1 MAELGWYDKAL
12 ECMEKENYAQAKE
25 YLEKAL
31 EEGEIEAYCD
41 LGNLYFEGNGVEK
54 DYKRAFDY
62 YQKGAKAGD
71 PYCMDNLGMCY
82 FWGHGVDT
90 DIQKSAFYTEKA
102 AKAGIER
109 AMYDT
114 GLNYERGYGVSQNIE
129 KALYWLEKAVEEEYP
144 TAFVELGDLYFV
156 GEYVEKDLEKSF
168 QYYKKGVELGD
179 HTSKLLLSTFY
190 AKGLVVEKDLE
201 KAKALDQEAYDF
213 YYEKAVTEDDSEA
226 QFRLGYIYF
235 SGMPLIGIGKDYTQ
249 AAAWLEKSAK
259 NGFDHA
265 QNNIGEMYAFGIGVG
280 QNYEKAFYWYSKAA
294 ERMQLEAM
302 GNVANYYYL
311 GRGVE
316 QDYDKAA
323 EYHTKAANL
332 GYANSQE
339 VLGEM
344 YMKGEGVELNY
355 TKAAYWLKKSCEN
368 GERSAYGPLG
378 DCYRKGLG
386 LDKDVKKAFELYRK
400 GADMGDLQSKV
411 SLVESLIE
419 GWGTA
424 IDYGKAYQILL
435 SVCSDEENYREN
447 LVTMVIHEDENGRMF
462 LRNPLDKEDLP
473 LYAKAYYLL
482 GTLYYAG
489 KGPDGAN
496 PTKAIAMLRMA
507 DRLGYEGD
515 GMSPEELINKIVGE
529 AEKEDIQDATDC
541 YVEVREHKGKG
552 ERYDVMIHHADGT
565 ETPVKFV
572 GRNKF
577 IYLLAL
583 LIAHEGKSVSP
594 LSTAHFS
601 YMRDSLAEMAETL
614 RVNTTSY
621 SEWIDEFVYAE
632 TDEAKDLRD
641 SPGHE
646 GKCYCSPSSYRY
658 SNAYSGANRAVK
670 SACNGDE
677 YELFMLRSSGGRYAV
692 TGVPL
697 DASQIEL
704 PDSLMDY
711 LDELPT
717 QKEISGIKVSGTKWL
732 SIKRKEK
739 VE

>member
-1 MAELGWYDKAL
+1 M
-12 ECMEKENYAQAKE
+12 
-25 YLEKAL
+25 
-31 EEGEIEAYCD
+31 
-41 LGNLYFEGNGVEK
+41 GN
-54 DYKRAFDY
+54 R
-62 YQKGAKAGD
+62 
-71 PYCMDNLGMCY
+71 
-82 FWGHGVDT
+82 
-90 DIQKSAFYTEKA
+90 
-102 AKAGIER
+102 
-109 AMYDT
+109 
-114 GLNYERGYGVSQNIE
+114 
-129 KALYWLEKAVEEEYP
+129 
-144 TAFVELGDLYFV
+144 TA
-156 GEYVEKDLEKSF
+156 
-168 QYYKKGVELGD
+168 
-179 HTSKLLLSTFY
+179 KLLLAGFY
-190 AKGLVVEKDLE
+190 AEGLVTEKDTE
-201 KAKALDQEAYDF
+201 QAKKLYQEAYD
-213 YYEKAVTEDDSEA
+213 YLYEEATLNNDNEA
-226 QFRLGYIYF
+226 QFRLGAMFFNGRPEIGLLPDYEQALEWYEKAAEGGNGHAENNL
-235 SGMPLIGIGKDYTQ
+235 GM
-249 AAAWLEKSAK
+249 
-259 NGFDHA
+259 
-265 QNNIGEMYAFGIGVG
+265 MYYHGLGVG
-280 QNYEKAFYWYSKAA
+280 QNYELAFSWFQKASARKEVNAISS
-294 ERMQLEAM
+294 M
-302 GNVANYYYL
+302 GNCYYN

-316 QDYDKAA
+316 KDYVKAA
-323 EYHTKAANL
+323 ECYSKAANL
-332 GYANSQE
+332 GYAHSQGT
-339 VLGEM
+339 LGMM
-344 YMKGEGVELNY
+344 YMEGKGVEQNY
-355 TKAAYWLKKSCEN
+355 TKAVYWMKKCCKN
-368 GERSAYGPLG
+368 GFRGYYSNLA

-386 LDKDVKKAFELYRK
+386 LDKDEKKAFELYRK
-400 GADMGDLQSKV
+400 GADLGDLRSKV
-411 SLVESLIE
+411 SMAECLIE
-419 GWGTA
+419 GWGT
-424 IDYGKAYQILL
+424 DCDLGRAYKILQEI
-435 SVCSDEENYREN
+435 CNDEQEYRE
-447 LVTMVIHEDENGRMF
+447 LHVSMISHKDEKGHHFLED
-462 LRNPLDKEDLP
+462 PLDEINLP
-473 LYAKAYYLL
+473 RYAKAYYLL

-489 KGPDGAN
+489 KGTGGAN

-515 GMSPEELINKIVGE
+515 GMSPEDLISKIVGE
-529 AEKEDIQDATDC
+529 AEKKDIQDATDC

-583 LIAHEGKSVSP
+583 LIAHEGKSVAP

>member
-1 MAELGWYDKAL
+1 MEEKEWIKKGMEFWEKKDYEHAVECFREGDKAGELG
-12 ECMEKENYAQAKE
+12 CTTN
-25 YLEKAL
+25 
-31 EEGEIEAYCD
+31 
-41 LGNLYFEGNGVEK
+41 LGICYYWGQGVEA
-54 DYKRAFDY
+54 D
-62 YQKGAKAGD
+62 
-71 PYCMDNLGMCY
+71 L
-82 FWGHGVDT
+82 
-90 DIQKSAFYTEKA
+90 QKSAFYNEKA
-102 AKAGIER
+102 AKGGIPM
-109 AMYDT
+109 AMFDT
-114 GLNYERGYGVSQNIE
+114 GMNYEHGFGVSQNIE
-129 KALYWLEKAVEEEYP
+129 KAIYWFEKAADKQYSEAFIALGDIYYVGEFVEKNLEKAFHYYQEADKLGNR
-144 TAFVELGDLYFV
+144 TA
-156 GEYVEKDLEKSF
+156 
-168 QYYKKGVELGD
+168 
-179 HTSKLLLSTFY
+179 KLLLAGFY
-190 AKGLVVEKDLE
+190 AEGLVTEKDTE
-201 KAKALDQEAYDF
+201 QAKKLYQEAYD
-213 YYEKAVTEDDSEA
+213 YLYEEATLNNDNEA
-226 QFRLGYIYF
+226 QFRLGAMFFNGRPEIGLLPDYEQALEWYEKAAEGGNGHAENNL
-235 SGMPLIGIGKDYTQ
+235 GM
-249 AAAWLEKSAK
+249 
-259 NGFDHA
+259 
-265 QNNIGEMYAFGIGVG
+265 MYYLGLGVG
-280 QNYEKAFYWYSKAA
+280 QNYELAFSWFQKASARKEVNAISS
-294 ERMQLEAM
+294 M
-302 GNVANYYYL
+302 GNCYYN

-316 QDYDKAA
+316 KDYVKAA
-323 EYHTKAANL
+323 ECYSKAANL
-332 GYANSQE
+332 GYAHSQGT
-339 VLGEM
+339 LGMM
-344 YMKGEGVELNY
+344 YMEGKGVEQNY
-355 TKAAYWLKKSCEN
+355 TKAVYWMKKCCKN
-368 GERSAYGPLG
+368 GFRGYYSNLA

-386 LDKDVKKAFELYRK
+386 LDKDEKKAFELYRK
-400 GADMGDLQSKV
+400 GADLGDLRSKV
-411 SLVESLIE
+411 SMAECLIE
-419 GWGTA
+419 GWGT
-424 IDYGKAYQILL
+424 DCDLGRAYKILQEI
-435 SVCSDEENYREN
+435 CNDEQEYRE
-447 LVTMVIHEDENGRMF
+447 LHVSMIAHEDEKGHHF
-462 LRNPLDKEDLP
+462 LEDPLDEINLP
-473 LYAKAYYLL
+473 RYAKAYYLL

-489 KGPDGAN
+489 KGTGGAN
-496 PTKAIAMLRMA
+496 STKAIAMLRMA

-515 GMSPEELINKIVGE
+515 GMSPEDLISKIVGE
-529 AEKEDIQDATDC
+529 AEKKDIQDATDC

-583 LIAHEGKSVSP
+583 LITHEGKSVAP

-632 TDEAKDLRD
+632 TDEAKDLRN

-646 GKCYCSPSSYRY
+646 GQCYCSPSSYRY

>member
-1 MAELGWYDKAL
+1 MEEKEWIKKGMEFWEKKDYEHAVECFREGDKAGELG
-12 ECMEKENYAQAKE
+12 CTSN
-25 YLEKAL
+25 
-31 EEGEIEAYCD
+31 
-41 LGNLYFEGNGVEK
+41 LGICYYWGQGVEA
-54 DYKRAFDY
+54 D
-62 YQKGAKAGD
+62 
-71 PYCMDNLGMCY
+71 L
-82 FWGHGVDT
+82 
-90 DIQKSAFYTEKA
+90 QKSAFYNEKA
-102 AKAGIER
+102 AKGGIPV
-109 AMYDT
+109 AMFDT
-114 GLNYERGYGVSQNIE
+114 GMNYEHGFGVSQNIE
-129 KALYWLEKAVEEEYP
+129 KAIYWFEKAADKQYSKAFIALGDIYYVGEFVEKNLEKAFHYYQEADKLGNR
-144 TAFVELGDLYFV
+144 TA
-156 GEYVEKDLEKSF
+156 
-168 QYYKKGVELGD
+168 
-179 HTSKLLLSTFY
+179 KLLLAGFY
-190 AKGLVVEKDLE
+190 AEGLVTEKDTE
-201 KAKALDQEAYDF
+201 QAKKLYQEAYD
-213 YYEKAVTEDDSEA
+213 YLYEEATLNNDNEA
-226 QFRLGYIYF
+226 QFRLGAMFFIGRPEIGLLPDYEQALEWYEKAAEGGNGHAENNL
-235 SGMPLIGIGKDYTQ
+235 GM
-249 AAAWLEKSAK
+249 
-259 NGFDHA
+259 
-265 QNNIGEMYAFGIGVG
+265 MYYLGLGVG
-280 QNYEKAFYWYSKAA
+280 QNYELAFSWFQKASARKEVNAISS
-294 ERMQLEAM
+294 M
-302 GNVANYYYL
+302 GNCYYN

-316 QDYDKAA
+316 KDYVKAA
-323 EYHTKAANL
+323 ECYSKAANL
-332 GYANSQE
+332 GYAHSQGT
-339 VLGEM
+339 LGMM
-344 YMKGEGVELNY
+344 YMEGKGVEQNY
-355 TKAAYWLKKSCEN
+355 TKAVYWMKKCCKN
-368 GERSAYGPLG
+368 GFRGYYSILA

-386 LDKDVKKAFELYRK
+386 LDKDEKKAFELYRK
-400 GADMGDLQSKV
+400 GADLGDLRSKV
-411 SLVESLIE
+411 SMAECLIE
-419 GWGTA
+419 GWGT
-424 IDYGKAYQILL
+424 DCDLGRAYKILQEI
-435 SVCSDEENYREN
+435 CNDEQEYREQH
-447 LVTMVIHEDENGRMF
+447 VSMIAHEDEKGHHF
-462 LRNPLDKEDLP
+462 LEDPLDEINLP
-473 LYAKAYYLL
+473 RYAKAYYLL

-489 KGPDGAN
+489 KGTGGAN

-515 GMSPEELINKIVGE
+515 GMSPEDLISKIVGE
-529 AEKEDIQDATDC
+529 AEKKDIQDATDC
-541 YVEVREHKGKG
+541 YVEVREHKGRG
-552 ERYDVMIHHADGT
+552 ERYDVVLHHADRT

-583 LIAHEGKSVSP
+583 LIAHEGKSVAP

-614 RVNTTSY
+614 RVNTISY

-670 SACNGDE
+670 SACNRDE

>member
-1 MAELGWYDKAL
+1 MEEKEWIKKGMEFWEKKDYEHAVECFREGDKAGELG
-12 ECMEKENYAQAKE
+12 CTTN
-25 YLEKAL
+25 
-31 EEGEIEAYCD
+31 
-41 LGNLYFEGNGVEK
+41 LGICYYWGQGVEA
-54 DYKRAFDY
+54 D
-62 YQKGAKAGD
+62 
-71 PYCMDNLGMCY
+71 L
-82 FWGHGVDT
+82 
-90 DIQKSAFYTEKA
+90 QKSAFYNEKA
-102 AKAGIER
+102 AKGGIPM
-109 AMYDT
+109 AMFDT
-114 GLNYERGYGVSQNIE
+114 GMNYEHGFGVSQNIE
-129 KALYWLEKAVEEEYP
+129 KAIYWFEKAADKQYSEAFIALGDIYYVGEFVEKNLEKAFHYYQEADKLGNR
-144 TAFVELGDLYFV
+144 TA
-156 GEYVEKDLEKSF
+156 
-168 QYYKKGVELGD
+168 
-179 HTSKLLLSTFY
+179 KLLLAGFY
-190 AKGLVVEKDLE
+190 AEGLVTEKDTE
-201 KAKALDQEAYDF
+201 QAKKLYQEAYD
-213 YYEKAVTEDDSEA
+213 YLYEEATLNNDSEA
-226 QFRLGYIYF
+226 QFRLGAMFFNGRPEIGLLPDYEQALEWYEKAAEGGNGHAENNL
-235 SGMPLIGIGKDYTQ
+235 GM
-249 AAAWLEKSAK
+249 
-259 NGFDHA
+259 
-265 QNNIGEMYAFGIGVG
+265 MYYLGLGVG
-280 QNYEKAFYWYSKAA
+280 QNYELAFSWFQKASARKEVNAISS
-294 ERMQLEAM
+294 M
-302 GNVANYYYL
+302 GNCYYN

-316 QDYDKAA
+316 KDYVKAA
-323 EYHTKAANL
+323 ECYSKAANL
-332 GYANSQE
+332 GYAHSQGT
-339 VLGEM
+339 LGMM
-344 YMKGEGVELNY
+344 YMEGKGVEQNY
-355 TKAAYWLKKSCEN
+355 TKAVYWMKKCCKN
-368 GERSAYGPLG
+368 GFRGYYSNLA

-386 LDKDVKKAFELYRK
+386 LDKDEKKAFELYRK
-400 GADMGDLQSKV
+400 GADLGDLRSKV
-411 SLVESLIE
+411 SMAECLIE
-419 GWGTA
+419 GWGT
-424 IDYGKAYQILL
+424 DCDLGRAYKILQEI
-435 SVCSDEENYREN
+435 CNDEQEYRE
-447 LVTMVIHEDENGRMF
+447 LHVSMIAHEDEKGHHF
-462 LRNPLDKEDLP
+462 LEDPLDEINLP
-473 LYAKAYYLL
+473 RYAKAYYLL

-489 KGPDGAN
+489 KGHGGAN

-507 DRLGYEGD
+507 DRLGYEGE
-515 GMSPEELINKIVGE
+515 GLSPEDLISKIVGE
-529 AEKEDIQDATDC
+529 AEKKDIQDATDC

-583 LIAHEGKSVSP
+583 LIAHEGKSVAP

>member
-1 MAELGWYDKAL
+1 M
-12 ECMEKENYAQAKE
+12 
-25 YLEKAL
+25 
-31 EEGEIEAYCD
+31 
-41 LGNLYFEGNGVEK
+41 GN
-54 DYKRAFDY
+54 R
-62 YQKGAKAGD
+62 
-71 PYCMDNLGMCY
+71 
-82 FWGHGVDT
+82 
-90 DIQKSAFYTEKA
+90 
-102 AKAGIER
+102 
-109 AMYDT
+109 
-114 GLNYERGYGVSQNIE
+114 
-129 KALYWLEKAVEEEYP
+129 
-144 TAFVELGDLYFV
+144 TA
-156 GEYVEKDLEKSF
+156 
-168 QYYKKGVELGD
+168 
-179 HTSKLLLSTFY
+179 KLLLAGFY
-190 AKGLVVEKDLE
+190 AEGLVTEKDTE
-201 KAKALDQEAYDF
+201 QAKKLYQEAYD
-213 YYEKAVTEDDSEA
+213 YLYEEATLNNDNEA
-226 QFRLGYIYF
+226 QFRLGAMFFNGRPEIGLLPDYEQALEWYEKAAEGGNGHAENNL
-235 SGMPLIGIGKDYTQ
+235 GM
-249 AAAWLEKSAK
+249 
-259 NGFDHA
+259 
-265 QNNIGEMYAFGIGVG
+265 MYYLGLGVG
-280 QNYEKAFYWYSKAA
+280 QNYELAFSWFQKASARKEVNAISS
-294 ERMQLEAM
+294 M
-302 GNVANYYYL
+302 GNCYYN

-316 QDYDKAA
+316 KDYVKAA
-323 EYHTKAANL
+323 ECYSKAANL
-332 GYANSQE
+332 GYAHSQGT
-339 VLGEM
+339 LGMM
-344 YMKGEGVELNY
+344 YMEGKGVEQNY
-355 TKAAYWLKKSCEN
+355 TKAVYWMKKCCKN
-368 GERSAYGPLG
+368 GFRGYYSNLA

-386 LDKDVKKAFELYRK
+386 LDKDEKKAFELYRK
-400 GADMGDLQSKV
+400 GADLGDLRSKV
-411 SLVESLIE
+411 SMAECLIE
-419 GWGTA
+419 GWGT
-424 IDYGKAYQILL
+424 DCDLGRAYKILQEI
-435 SVCSDEENYREN
+435 CNDEQEYRE
-447 LVTMVIHEDENGRMF
+447 LHVSMIAHEDEKGHHF
-462 LRNPLDKEDLP
+462 LEDPLDEINLP
-473 LYAKAYYLL
+473 RYAKAYYLL

-489 KGPDGAN
+489 KGTGGVN

-515 GMSPEELINKIVGE
+515 GMSPEDLISKIVGE
-529 AEKEDIQDATDC
+529 AEKKDIQDATDC
-541 YVEVREHKGKG
+541 YVEVREDSHKG
-552 ERYDVMIHHADGT
+552 ERYQVVLHHADGT

-583 LIAHEGKSVSP
+583 LIAHEGKSVAP

-646 GKCYCSPSSYRY
+646 GQCYCSPSSYRY

-717 QKEISGIKVSGTKWL
+717 QKEINGIKVSGTKWL

>member
-1 MAELGWYDKAL
+1 MEEKEWIKKGMEFWEKKDYEHAVECFREGDKAGELG
-12 ECMEKENYAQAKE
+12 CTTN
-25 YLEKAL
+25 
-31 EEGEIEAYCD
+31 
-41 LGNLYFEGNGVEK
+41 LGICYYWGQGVEA
-54 DYKRAFDY
+54 D
-62 YQKGAKAGD
+62 
-71 PYCMDNLGMCY
+71 L
-82 FWGHGVDT
+82 
-90 DIQKSAFYTEKA
+90 QKSAFYNEKA
-102 AKAGIER
+102 AKGGIPM
-109 AMYDT
+109 AMFDT
-114 GLNYERGYGVSQNIE
+114 GMNYEHGFGVSQNIE
-129 KALYWLEKAVEEEYP
+129 KAIYWFEKAADKQYSEAFIALGDIYYVGEFVEKNLEKAFHYYQEADKLGNR
-144 TAFVELGDLYFV
+144 TA
-156 GEYVEKDLEKSF
+156 
-168 QYYKKGVELGD
+168 
-179 HTSKLLLSTFY
+179 KLLLAGFY
-190 AKGLVVEKDLE
+190 AEGLVTEKDTE
-201 KAKALDQEAYDF
+201 QAKKLYQEAYD
-213 YYEKAVTEDDSEA
+213 YLYEEATLNNDNEA
-226 QFRLGYIYF
+226 QFRLGAMFFNGRSEIGLLPDYEQALEWYEKAAEGGNGHAENNL
-235 SGMPLIGIGKDYTQ
+235 GM
-249 AAAWLEKSAK
+249 
-259 NGFDHA
+259 
-265 QNNIGEMYAFGIGVG
+265 MYYLGLGVG
-280 QNYEKAFYWYSKAA
+280 QNYELAFSWFQKASARKEVNAISS
-294 ERMQLEAM
+294 M
-302 GNVANYYYL
+302 GNCYYN

-316 QDYDKAA
+316 KDYVKAA
-323 EYHTKAANL
+323 ECYSKAANL
-332 GYANSQE
+332 GYAHSQGT
-339 VLGEM
+339 LGMM
-344 YMKGEGVELNY
+344 YMEGKGVEQNY
-355 TKAAYWLKKSCEN
+355 TKAVYWMKKCCKN
-368 GERSAYGPLG
+368 GFRGYYSNLA

-386 LDKDVKKAFELYRK
+386 LDKDEKKAFELYRK
-400 GADMGDLQSKV
+400 GADLGDLRSKV
-411 SLVESLIE
+411 SMAECLIE
-419 GWGTA
+419 GWGT
-424 IDYGKAYQILL
+424 DCDLGRAYKILQEI
-435 SVCSDEENYREN
+435 CNDEQEYRERH
-447 LVTMVIHEDENGRMF
+447 VSMIAHEDEKGHHF
-462 LRNPLDKEDLP
+462 LEDPLDEINLP
-473 LYAKAYYLL
+473 RYAKAYYLL

-489 KGPDGAN
+489 KGHGGAN

-507 DRLGYEGD
+507 DRLGYEGE
-515 GMSPEELINKIVGE
+515 GLSPEDLISKIVGE
-529 AEKEDIQDATDC
+529 AEKKDIQDATDC

-583 LIAHEGKSVSP
+583 MITHEGKSVAP

>member
-1 MAELGWYDKAL
+1 MEEKEWIKKGMGFWEKKDYEHAVECFREGDKAGELG
-12 ECMEKENYAQAKE
+12 CTTN
-25 YLEKAL
+25 
-31 EEGEIEAYCD
+31 
-41 LGNLYFEGNGVEK
+41 LGICYYWGQGVEA
-54 DYKRAFDY
+54 D
-62 YQKGAKAGD
+62 
-71 PYCMDNLGMCY
+71 L
-82 FWGHGVDT
+82 
-90 DIQKSAFYTEKA
+90 QKSAFYNEKA
-102 AKAGIER
+102 AKGGIPM
-109 AMYDT
+109 AMFDT
-114 GLNYERGYGVSQNIE
+114 GMNYEHGFGVSQNIE
-129 KALYWLEKAVEEEYP
+129 KAIYWFEKAADKQYSEAFIALGDIYYVGEFVEKNLEKAFHYYQEADKLGNR
-144 TAFVELGDLYFV
+144 TA
-156 GEYVEKDLEKSF
+156 
-168 QYYKKGVELGD
+168 
-179 HTSKLLLSTFY
+179 KLLLAGFY
-190 AKGLVVEKDLE
+190 AEGLVTEKDTE
-201 KAKALDQEAYDF
+201 QAKKLYQEAYD
-213 YYEKAVTEDDSEA
+213 YLYEEATLNNDNEA
-226 QFRLGYIYF
+226 QFRLGTMFFNGRPEIGLLPDYEQALEWYEKAAEGGNGHAENNL
-235 SGMPLIGIGKDYTQ
+235 GM
-249 AAAWLEKSAK
+249 
-259 NGFDHA
+259 
-265 QNNIGEMYAFGIGVG
+265 MYYLGLGVG
-280 QNYEKAFYWYSKAA
+280 QNYELAFSWFQKASARKEVNAISS
-294 ERMQLEAM
+294 M
-302 GNVANYYYL
+302 GNCYYN

-316 QDYDKAA
+316 KDYVKAA
-323 EYHTKAANL
+323 ECYSKAANL
-332 GYANSQE
+332 GYAHSQGT
-339 VLGEM
+339 LGMM
-344 YMKGEGVELNY
+344 YMEGKGVEQNY
-355 TKAAYWLKKSCEN
+355 TKAVYWMKKCCKN
-368 GERSAYGPLG
+368 GFRGYYSNLA

-386 LDKDVKKAFELYRK
+386 LDKDEKKAFELYRK
-400 GADMGDLQSKV
+400 GADLGDLRSKV
-411 SLVESLIE
+411 SMAECLIE
-419 GWGTA
+419 GWGT
-424 IDYGKAYQILL
+424 DCDLGRAYKILQEI
-435 SVCSDEENYREN
+435 CNDEQEYRE
-447 LVTMVIHEDENGRMF
+447 LHVSMIAHKDEKGHHFLED
-462 LRNPLDKEDLP
+462 PLDEINLP
-473 LYAKAYYLL
+473 RYAKAYYLL

-489 KGPDGAN
+489 KGTGGAN

-507 DRLGYEGD
+507 DRLGYDGD
-515 GMSPEELINKIVGE
+515 GMKPEKLIEKIVGE
-529 AEKEDIQDATDC
+529 AEKKDIQDATDC
-541 YVEVREHKGKG
+541 YVEVREDSHKG
-552 ERYDVMIHHADGT
+552 ERYQVVLHHADGT

-583 LIAHEGKSVSP
+583 LIAHEGKSVAP

-717 QKEISGIKVSGTKWL
+717 QKEISGIRVSGTKWL